1 VVLNFFL
8 PPLACKCKV
17 GVVLS
22 LFRSHVNVVKVDIQ
36 PKIITIIII
45 INIYI
50 AIMSHDISTQ
60 NRNGLGM
67 AGNGL
72 GMAGNGLALWDP
84 RGRKIIPWFS
94 HLREIFCT
102 LAVGKS
108 YLSYLFT

>member
-45 INIYI
+45 INTYI

-60 NRNGLGM
+60 NR
-67 AGNGL
+67 NGL